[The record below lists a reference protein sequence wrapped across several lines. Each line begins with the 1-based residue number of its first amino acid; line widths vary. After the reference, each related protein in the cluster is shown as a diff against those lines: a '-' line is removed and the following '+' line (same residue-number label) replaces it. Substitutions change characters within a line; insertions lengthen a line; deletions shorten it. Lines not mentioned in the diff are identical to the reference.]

1 MPRPEKVQAVEE
13 IKERMEDARA
23 FFLTEYRG
31 LSVKEQQTLRRAL
44 REAGAEY
51 KVVKMSLAAIA
62 ARELGHDEIADELV
76 GPTAIAFAH
85 EDAVAAAKAL
95 DDFAEANETFVLKI
109 GLLSGNVLPPEQVAA
124 LAKLP
129 SRDELLGKIA
139 GAMAAP
145 LYGAAGLFAAFTR
158 NTASMLSQL
167 LEKKEAG
174 DPIAG
179 ESVGG
184 ADAADAAGAESVG
197 EAGAS
202 PADAADTAGAE
213 SVEEADAADTAGA
226 ESVEEADAA
235 DTAGAESVEE
245 ADASSDEPA
254 DAGEEAAESVE
265 DADAAPAESEPTDEP
280 TPEADEPEAD
290 EPKASTDTD
299 TDDAPD
305 EADAESDEEE

>member
-1 MPRPEKVQAVEE
+1 MPRPEKVQAVAE

-44 REAGAEY
+44 REAGADY

-85 EDAVAAAKAL
+85 EDAVATAKAL
-95 DDFAEANETFVLKI
+95 DEFAEANEAFVLKI

-129 SRDELLGKIA
+129 SRDELLGTIA

-145 LYGAAGLFAAFTR
+145 LYGAAGLFASFTR

-179 ESVGG
+179 ESVEE

-202 PADAADTAGAE
+202 SADAADE
-213 SVEEADAADTAGA
+213 
-226 ESVEEADAA
+226 
-235 DTAGAESVEE
+235 AGAESVEE
-245 ADASSDEPA
+245 ADASSA
-254 DAGEEAAESVE
+254 DAADEAGAESVGGAE
-265 DADAAPAESEPTDEP
+265 AAAEEPAEEPAEAAAEEPVAEPAEAAAEEPAEAADEEPTEEPTDD
-280 TPEADEPEAD
+280 AD
-290 EPKASTDTD
+290 S
-299 TDDAPD
+299 
-305 EADAESDEEE
+305 AESDDDEE

>member
-1 MPRPEKVQAVEE
+1 MRNIYLNTVPIEQAVEE

-85 EDAVAAAKAL
+85 DDAVATAKAL
-95 DDFAEANETFVLKI
+95 DDFAEANEAFVLKI

-202 PADAADTAGAE
+202 PADAAD
-213 SVEEADAADTAGA
+213 AAVA

-265 DADAAPAESEPTDEP
+265 EADAAPAESEPTDEP

-299 TDDAPD
+299 TDTDDAPD

>member
-76 GPTAIAFAH
+76 GPTAIAFAN

-109 GLLSGNVLPPEQVAA
+109 GLLSGNVLPPEQVSA

-179 ESVGG
+179 ESGGG
-184 ADAADAAGAESVG
+184 AG
-197 EAGAS
+197 
-202 PADAADTAGAE
+202 AADTAVAE
-213 SVEEADAADTAGA
+213 SVEEADAADTA
-226 ESVEEADAA
+226 V
-235 DTAGAESVEE
+235 AESVEE

-254 DAGEEAAESVE
+254 DAADEAGDEPVEE
-265 DADAAPAESEPTDEP
+265 ADAAPTESEPTDEP

-290 EPKASTDTD
+290 EPKASADD

>member
-1 MPRPEKVQAVEE
+1 MPRPEKVQAVAE

-62 ARELGHDEIADELV
+62 ARELGHDEIAEQLV
-76 GPTAIAFAH
+76 GPTAIAFAD
-85 EDAVAAAKAL
+85 EDAVATAKAL
-95 DDFAEANETFVLKI
+95 DEFAEANEAFVLKI

-167 LEKKEAG
+167 LEKKEA
-174 DPIAG
+174 
-179 ESVGG
+179 
-184 ADAADAAGAESVG
+184 ADSADAESVG
-197 EAGAS
+197 EADAS
-202 PADAADTAGAE
+202 PARE
-213 SVEEADAADTAGA
+213 V
-226 ESVEEADAA
+226 
-235 DTAGAESVEE
+235 
-245 ADASSDEPA
+245 
-254 DAGEEAAESVE
+254 
-265 DADAAPAESEPTDEP
+265 
-280 TPEADEPEAD
+280 EADEPEAAEEPAEAVAEEPAEAAADEPAEAVADDEPAAEAD
-290 EPKASTDTD
+290 EPKAPAEEPAEAADEEPTEEP
-299 TDDAPD
+299 TDDAD
-305 EADAESDEEE
+305 SAESDDDEE

>member
-85 EDAVAAAKAL
+85 DDAVATAKAL
-95 DDFAEANETFVLKI
+95 DDFAEANEAFVLKI

-184 ADAADAAGAESVG
+184 ADAADAAV
-197 EAGAS
+197 
-202 PADAADTAGAE
+202 AE
-213 SVEEADAADTAGA
+213 SVEEADAADA
-226 ESVEEADAA
+226 
-235 DTAGAESVEE
+235 AGAESVEE

-265 DADAAPAESEPTDEP
+265 EADAAPAESEPTDEP